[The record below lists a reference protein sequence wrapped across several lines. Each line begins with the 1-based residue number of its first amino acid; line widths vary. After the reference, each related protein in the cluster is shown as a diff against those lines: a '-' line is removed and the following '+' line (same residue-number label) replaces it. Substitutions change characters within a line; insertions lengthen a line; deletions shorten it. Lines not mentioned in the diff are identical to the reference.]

1 MNILKNTSASLL
13 ILVGFIFIVNG
24 TKCLLTINSSILLYI
39 MKFWNIGLI
48 FIGIGIIIKEYIK
61 L

>member
-39 MKFWNIGLI
+39 MKFWIIGLI